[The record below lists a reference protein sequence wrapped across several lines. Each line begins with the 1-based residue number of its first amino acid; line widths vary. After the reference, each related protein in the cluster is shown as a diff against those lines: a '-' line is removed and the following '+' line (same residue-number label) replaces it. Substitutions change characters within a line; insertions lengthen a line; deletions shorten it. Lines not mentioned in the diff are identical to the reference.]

1 VMPPVGVS
9 VGALAVVV
17 LASSA
22 LGYLL
27 GHFSGTRSERRRW
40 QRRISDEV
48 RALGRTRAMVR
59 RALESKPPEAI
70 T

>member
-1 VMPPVGVS
+1 MLPISVS
-9 VGALAVVV
+9 VGAFVLVV
-17 LASSA
+17 LVASA

-40 QRRISDEV
+40 QRRIADEV
-48 RALGRTRAMVR
+48 RELGRARAVVR
-59 RALESKPPEAI
+59 RALENKPPAAI